1 MEDINRI
8 ELQGQ
13 VGHDARIVKVGET
26 TVARFSLAT
35 TEIYRDRDGL
45 TRAETTWHSVT
56 AWQGK
61 NMPDFKS
68 ITKGCAVHVVGR
80 LRQSRYTAIDGEEKI
95 FYEVLAGSIDIVE

>member
-35 TEIYRDRDGL
+35 TEIYKDRDGL

-68 ITKGCAVHVVGR
+68 ITKGCTVHVVGR
-80 LRQSRYTAIDGEEKI
+80 LRQSIYATIYGEDKI
-95 FYEVLAGSIDIVE
+95 FYEVLAESVDIVE

>member
-13 VGHDARIVKVGET
+13 AGHDARIVKVGDT

-68 ITKGCAVHVVGR
+68 ITKGCTVHVVGR
-80 LRQSRYTAIDGEEKI
+80 LRQSRYTTIEGEERI
-95 FYEVLAGSIDIVE
+95 FYEVLAESVDIVK

>member
-8 ELQGQ
+8 ELQGH

-35 TEIYRDRDGL
+35 TEIYKDRDGL

-56 AWQGK
+56 AWQGQS
-61 NMPDFKS
+61 MPDFKS
-68 ITKGCAVHVVGR
+68 ITKGCTVHVVGR
-80 LRQSRYTAIDGEEKI
+80 LRQSRYTTVEGEERI
-95 FYEVLAGSIDIVE
+95 FYEVLAESIDIVK

>member
-45 TRAETTWHSVT
+45 TRAETTWHSVA

-61 NMPDFKS
+61 NMPDFSS
-68 ITKGCAVHVVGR
+68 IVKGCTVHVVGR
-80 LRQSRYTAIDGEEKI
+80 LRQSRYTTAEGEEKI
-95 FYEVLAGSIDIVE
+95 FYEVLARSIDIVK

>member
-8 ELQGQ
+8 ELQDQ

-35 TEIYRDRDGL
+35 TEIYKDRDGL

-68 ITKGCAVHVVGR
+68 ITKGCTAQVVGR
-80 LRQSRYTAIDGEEKI
+80 LRQRRYTAIDGEEKI